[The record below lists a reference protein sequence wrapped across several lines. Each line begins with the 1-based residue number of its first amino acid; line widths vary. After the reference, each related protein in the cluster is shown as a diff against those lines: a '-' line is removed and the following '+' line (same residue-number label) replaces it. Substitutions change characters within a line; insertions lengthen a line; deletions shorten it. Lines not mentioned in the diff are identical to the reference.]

1 LKEPALDVLFLAHRA
16 PYPPDKGDRLRSYHV
31 LRGLAGRA
39 TVDLVALA
47 DDEAAAR
54 AAREGLAPLCRELV
68 VLPRRRLAA
77 LARVAGAVPGGS
89 SLTQAWMADAR
100 ALRAVRELGA
110 RHAYDVCWAFSS
122 GTATWWRTAR
132 ARRRVMD
139 LCDLD
144 ALKWEALGAS
154 AGGLRAAVW
163 RLEGRRLLRVER
175 DLAAEADL
183 VILSTARESGDLLA
197 RGGAPRRMEVLPHG
211 TDWRAFG
218 GLPPASVAPP
228 VVGFLGQ
235 MDYAPNVR
243 AALELA
249 REVMPRVRRRVPDA
263 RLRVLGRSPA
273 PALRRL
279 AEADGSVEVTGAVG
293 SVPAALGALAAFA
306 APLRTGRGLAS
317 KLLESLAAGRPL
329 VLTPWAARSLLG
341 EAGRDYLV
349 ADAPAA
355 QAEALAGLLSD
366 PARRDALGG
375 AGRRLVREHYDWDAL
390 LARCVGLLEDVAGA

>member
-1 LKEPALDVLFLAHRA
+1 MDVLFLAHRA

-144 ALKWEALGAS
+144 ALKWEALGRDARGPI
-154 AGGLRAAVW
+154 AFVRRTEA
-163 RLEGRRLLRVER
+163 RRLLPREVALGEQ
-175 DLAAEADL
+175 ADL
-183 VILSTARESGDLLA
+183 VFVSTRQEAEDLRARST
-197 RGGAPRRMEVLPHG
+197 PRRLEILTNG
-211 TDWRAFG
+211 TPWRDVAA
-218 GLPPASVAPP
+218 LPPPSRAGP
-228 VVGFLGQ
+228 VLGFLGQ

-243 AALELA
+243 AAHELA
-249 REVMPRVRRRVPDA
+249 EQVLPRVRRRVPQA
-263 RLRVLGRSPA
+263 RLAILGREPV
-273 PALRRL
+273 PELRRL
-279 AEADGSVEVTGAVG
+279 AEKDPHVDITGSVA
-293 SVPAALGALAAFA
+293 SVPEALGGLAAFA

-317 KLLESLAAGRPL
+317 KLLEALAAGRPL
-329 VLTPWAARSLLG
+329 LLTPWAARSLLG
-341 EAGRDYLV
+341 EAGRHYLV
-349 ADAPAA
+349 ADSPEA
-355 QAEALAGLLSD
+355 QAEALADLLAA
-366 PARRDALGG
+366 PAARDELGA
-375 AGRRLVREHYDWDAL
+375 AGRALVRERYDWDAL
-390 LARCVGLLEDVAGA
+390 LQRFGALLEETVRA